1 MWHAVREHTVD
12 WGQLMA
18 RVSRILAV
26 ATVALV
32 LGAPAEVGAER
43 VATAQKVTVQLN
55 GACADK
61 KMVEKS
67 GETTC
72 TVSVKVTP
80 SSPNRTFTLQ
90 EREPGRSASWTVT
103 DKERSNQGQVTF
115 RFSAVIEEDGDEF
128 YRDGAYKFRIT
139 TGKTKKLRSLTSA
152 SFTITFE
159 PESDDSADEDEDTS
173 TVTTKPK
180 TTTPSKPSGGSTAT
194 TPTTPGGGHSP
205 TAPGG
210 GHSPTA
216 PGGGH
221 SPTAPGGGHSPTAPG
236 GGTTPTTPGGMH
248 GGGASSSWF
257 PGGVSAAQMGGYCSA
272 GDPNYATAAACSG
285 VQSQKTLTEFKNL
298 ISPLPNAMPS
308 YRRNGFC
315 TQAFMATGA
324 TFAQAQT
331 KCTEAGAPSM

>member
-1 MWHAVREHTVD
+1 
-12 WGQLMA
+12 MA
-18 RVSRILAV
+18 RVSRVLAV
-26 ATVALV
+26 ATVLLV
-32 LGAPAEVGAER
+32 IGAPAEVGAER
-43 VATAQKVTVQLN
+43 VATAQKVTVQLD

-80 SSPNRTFTLQ
+80 STPNRAFTLQ
-90 EREPGRSASWTVT
+90 ELEPGRSGSWTNT
-103 DKERSNQGQVTF
+103 DKEKSNGGKVTF
-115 RFSAVIEEDGDEF
+115 RFSALIEEDDDEF

-139 TGKTKKLRSLTSA
+139 SAKTKKLRSLTSA

-210 GHSPTA
+210 ATTPTT

-221 SPTAPGGGHSPTAPG
+221 SPTAPGGT
-236 GGTTPTTPGGMH
+236 TTPTTPGGGH
-248 GGGASSSWF
+248 SPTQGGGASSSWF
-257 PGGVSAAQMGGYCSA
+257 PGGVSAAQMGAYCTA
-272 GDPNYATAAACSG
+272 GDPTVYAGPTICSG
-285 VQSQKTLTEFKNL
+285 VQSQKSLTEFKNL